1 MLLQN
6 GFNPIGNFGTCFLV
20 VNHLQ
25 MTAIVIDVMFFVV
38 GHYTIAIFAH
48 L

>member
-6 GFNPIGNFGTCFLV
+6 GFKPIVNFGTCFLV

-25 MTAIVIDVMFFVV
+25 MTAIMIDVMFLLW
-38 GHYTIAIFAH
+38 GTILAIFAH